1 MELRSTIYSIEVSCG
16 KMKRRGITLRLDAW
30 ILSFVEEGVGISSG
44 HAASA
49 SGRGS
54 TRNASAPPR
63 TTLWTWISRPP
74 NRGRNYEWCRADH
87 IHGQ

>member
-1 MELRSTIYSIEVSCG
+1 MPLRSTIFSIEVSCG

-44 HAASA
+44 HAGA

-54 TRNASAPPR
+54 TRNASATPR
-63 TTLWTWISRPP
+63 TTLWTCISRPS